1 MFGLFLLFLV
11 RAQLVT
17 AKNDFSIP
25 FFIFAHCKITAV
37 LACLPGLKPK
47 LIFML
52 LSMTGYGRVSHPF
65 KDKTINVELRSLN
78 SKYTDIRA
86 KIPQNYREKEHD
98 LRKLISDRVH
108 RGKIEVNIE
117 VASDSGDE
125 EYGLNEPLFRKYHRE
140 LSRLSSELNIPD
152 GDMLQAIL
160 RLPSVVA
167 TAADSIDEEE
177 WAAMKTALNATIE
190 KFTAFRTAEGNAM
203 KEDLQLR
210 VDNIAN
216 LLHQLDPEEEE
227 RVAKL
232 RQRMRQSLEEH
243 LGKDKVDDSRFEQEI
258 LFYLEKIDITEEKV
272 RLEQH
277 CKYFIEELNKK
288 QPLKGRKLSFI
299 SQEMGREI
307 NTMGAKAY
315 SSSIQKLVVEMK
327 DELEKIKEQ
336 VANTV

>member
-1 MFGLFLLFLV
+1 
-11 RAQLVT
+11 
-17 AKNDFSIP
+17 
-25 FFIFAHCKITAV
+25 
-37 LACLPGLKPK
+37 
-47 LIFML
+47 
-52 LSMTGYGRVSHPF
+52 MTGYGRVTHPF
-65 KDKTINVELRSLN
+65 NDKTINVEIRSLN

-98 LRKLISDRVH
+98 LRKIITDKAY
-108 RGKIEVNIE
+108 RGKIEITIE
-117 VASDSGDE
+117 VESASGDE
-125 EYGLNEPLFRKYHRE
+125 DYGLNEALFRKYHSE
-140 LSRLSSELNIPD
+140 LSRLSKELNIPD

-160 RLPSVVA
+160 RLPSVVT

-177 WAAMKTALNATIE
+177 WAEVSKAVAAALK
-190 KFTAFRTAEGNAM
+190 KFTAFRTAEGEAM
-203 KEDLQLR
+203 KGDLELR
-210 VDNIAN
+210 TNNIMA
-216 LLHQLDPEEEE
+216 LLSKLDPEEEE
-227 RVAKL
+227 RVTKL

-243 LGKDKVDDSRFEQEI
+243 MGKDKVDDSRFEQEI
-258 LFYLEKIDITEEKV
+258 LFYLEKIDINEEKV

-277 CKYFIEELNKK
+277 CKYFLEELQKQ

-315 SSSIQKLVVEMK
+315 SSNIQKLVVEMK

>member
-1 MFGLFLLFLV
+1 
-11 RAQLVT
+11 
-17 AKNDFSIP
+17 
-25 FFIFAHCKITAV
+25 
-37 LACLPGLKPK
+37 
-47 LIFML
+47 
-52 LSMTGYGRVSHPF
+52 MTGYGRVTHPYRE
-65 KDKTINVELRSLN
+65 KTINVEIRSLN

-98 LRKLISDRVH
+98 LRKIITDKAY
-108 RGKIEVNIE
+108 RGKIEITIE
-117 VASDSGDE
+117 VESASGDE
-125 EYGLNEPLFRKYHRE
+125 DYGLNEALFRKYHRE
-140 LSRLSSELNIPD
+140 LSRLSKELSIPD

-160 RLPSVVA
+160 RLPSVVT

-177 WAAMKTALNATIE
+177 WAEVSKAVGAALK
-190 KFTAFRTAEGNAM
+190 KFTSFRTAEGDAM
-203 KEDLQLR
+203 KGDLELR
-210 VDNIAN
+210 VNNIMD
-216 LLHQLDPEEEE
+216 LLSKLDPEEEE
-227 RVAKL
+227 RVTKL

-243 LGKDKVDDSRFEQEI
+243 MGKDKVDDSRFEQEV
-258 LFYLEKIDITEEKV
+258 LFYLEKIDINEEKV

-277 CKYFIEELNKK
+277 CKYFLGELRKE

-315 SSSIQKLVVEMK
+315 SSNIQKLVVEMK